1 MAIRKR
7 FSAGKTEEVSDEV
20 NLLKLRAG
28 DSRGVFNP
36 ASDPTPGSIVE
47 RTAMGAEPHQ
57 RRSIVRAVAHS
68 ASQQGKQHD
77 PRDMRVQDLLALV
90 RIPEDNNSSIEDRYR
105 DRINSPLSA
114 IRAKCLDCQ
123 AYSVNDIRE
132 CYRVDCALWPFRMGT
147 NGLRGAK

>member
-90 RIPEDNNSSIEDRYR
+90 RIPEDNNS
-105 DRINSPLSA
+105 PLSA